1 MMKVRH
7 ALIVQRNQEL
17 DQERKIAQS
26 TKSDIN
32 IAPKPI
38 ENVKV
43 EPKSTVRCK
52 KFSPKMSVE
61 LSKAEKERLLEEKMK
76 VFSIS
81 NKDFKKI
88 YILNT

>member
-1 MMKVRH
+1 MKARN
-7 ALIVQRNQEL
+7 ALIEQRKQDN
-17 DQERKIAQS
+17 DQEREIAKS
-26 TKSDIN
+26 TKSSIT

-43 EPKSTVRCK
+43 EPKSTVLCQKLSTKRTD
-52 KFSPKMSVE
+52 E

-88 YILNT
+88 